1 VTIKKEYS
9 RETNLD
15 STSHVQS
22 REGLCSCDGRGFR
35 WVVISNDRINL
46 TNMKRC
52 WKSRDH
58 GIARS
63 GCVKLLFGDLSLNGS
78 EETRQFIR
86 KIRPKARFEICAP
99 NDNDEALSNTSSQ
112 PPLCCL
118 TCRQIDH
125 ERV

>member
-1 VTIKKEYS
+1 MTIKKEHS

-15 STSHVQS
+15 STNHVQP
-22 REGLCSCDGRGFR
+22 REWLCSCDGRGFR

-46 TNMKRC
+46 TNKKGC
-52 WKSRDH
+52 WKSHDR

-78 EETRQFIR
+78 ENIRQLIG

-99 NDNDEALSNTSSQ
+99 NDTDDVSIEHFFATG
-112 PPLCCL
+112 P
-118 TCRQIDH
+118 
-125 ERV
+125 RVA